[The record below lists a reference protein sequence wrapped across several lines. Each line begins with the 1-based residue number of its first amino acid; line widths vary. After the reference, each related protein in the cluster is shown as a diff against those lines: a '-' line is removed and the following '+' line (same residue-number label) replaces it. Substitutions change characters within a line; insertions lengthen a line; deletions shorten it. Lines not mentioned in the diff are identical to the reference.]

1 MILYHGSNMA
11 IDTIDLDKCRP
22 YKDFGK
28 GFYLTDIQEQA
39 QRMAARTARMFKGD
53 PTLTAFEFD
62 LKEVMRASGL
72 KVRIFEKPDREW
84 AKFVMSN
91 RDINTVQP
99 CHDYDIV
106 IGPVADDTIAR
117 LLRLYIE
124 NFISEEQLLRELT
137 FSKVTSQYFFH
148 SETIMNTNNAKFLF
162 EGISADVVRYLV
174 ERNDMDLQEAISVFH
189 NSETFA
195 QLEDFS
201 TGLYIES
208 PAYVY
213 DLLISELKNGKLVQ

>member
-1 MILYHGSNMA
+1 MA

-39 QRMAARTARMFKGD
+39 QRIAARTARMFKGD

-148 SETIMNTNNAKFLF
+148 SEA
-162 EGISADVVRYLV
+162 
-174 ERNDMDLQEAISVFH
+174 AIKM
-189 NSETFA
+189 
-195 QLEDFS
+195 
-201 TGLYIES
+201 
-208 PAYVY
+208 
-213 DLLISELKNGKLVQ
+213 LKRL

>member
-1 MILYHGSNMA
+1 
-11 IDTIDLDKCRP
+11 
-22 YKDFGK
+22 
-28 GFYLTDIQEQA
+28 
-39 QRMAARTARMFKGD
+39 MFKGD

-148 SETIMNTNNAKFLF
+148 SETA
-162 EGISADVVRYLV
+162 
-174 ERNDMDLQEAISVFH
+174 
-189 NSETFA
+189 
-195 QLEDFS
+195 
-201 TGLYIES
+201 
-208 PAYVY
+208 
-213 DLLISELKNGKLVQ
+213 LKMLKRL